1 MNWIKQRKISITVL
15 TLLVIAVFFS
25 DSLRVHATDT
35 ITNYMN
41 GLIPDNN
48 DEIVSFYN
56 SFDTVISQTG
66 FWAFVGRSLGWWIID
81 LLVSLVNTLSEVF
94 SDIATLF
101 HFYDSQGVTDL
112 LDKLSVLQ
120 VAFATIVLLGL
131 AVSLALYG
139 KKANLGEA
147 ITNLFFVA
155 LCLLFLPIGMDK
167 SMDIVTSYINEG
179 DTHTPSGQ
187 QQVGES
193 SSGFAP
199 GSEIILANVSDIYAF
214 AMDDFQDPNMEKKH
228 YIDDYHTIDP
238 IEVIDMELIKNYS
251 PEKGAYLEK
260 RIDYIPQADGT
271 EKAIAVDRQELGG
284 ILEPLAPMIGD
295 TTYRYTYNFWT
306 IALTLVVTALV
317 LLLSSFKAA
326 GIMIDIAFNY
336 VFASIIGF
344 LDYRTMSRFKR
355 VIEAIF
361 SSIAVIMI
369 IPVMITMYILFNAFV
384 VSQSIGVTAQLICLA
399 AAGYYVINGPEQV
412 TRVLGIDA
420 GVKNG
425 WNLIGGAMGIKK
437 GADFAASVA
446 GGVAEKAAGIGGFI
460 AGYTANSPD
469 DDGDSK
475 DSSLYDDKENEEE
488 ENDPDTGQGGK
499 EGEDPSGLYPD
510 DEQEDGETED
520 PEAES
525 EENMDTNVEEGSLY
539 EEDESEIMGD
549 DENHETTGVDDQ
561 SDGVHDGTPGDE
573 STNDDSIEPEQS
585 ESVDDS
591 ANSAS
596 SDTPADRNSDLNP
609 NDPTNN
615 GGEASEKDALAN
627 STDDGNAELDRI
639 TSQEPPERTNSSNED
654 GGSQQSLQNS
664 LKNMAKEN
672 RYAKAARSGYSV
684 GSGTAKQRNKNKQKK
699 QLSRSQ
705 RKQQAKKSI
714 DD

>member
-1 MNWIKQRKISITVL
+1 MNWIRQRKISITVL

-35 ITNYMN
+35 MTNYMN

-56 SFDTVISQTG
+56 SFDAVISQTG

-120 VAFATIVLLGL
+120 VAFATIVFLGL

-139 KKANLGEA
+139 KKTNFGEA

-167 SMDIVTSYINEG
+167 SMDIVTSYINEEN
-179 DTHTPSGQ
+179 THSPSGQ

-260 RIDYIPQADGT
+260 RIDYIPQTDGT
-271 EKAIAVDRQELGG
+271 EKAIALDRQELGG

-384 VSQSIGVTAQLICLA
+384 VSQSIGITAQLICLA

-446 GGVAEKAAGIGGFI
+446 EGVAEKAAGIGGFI
-460 AGYTANSPD
+460 AGYTANSSD
-469 DDGDSK
+469 GDGDSK
-475 DSSLYDDKENEEE
+475 DNSLYDDKENEEE
-488 ENDPDTGQGGK
+488 ENNPETGQGGK
-499 EGEDPSGLYPD
+499 EGEEEANGLYPD
-510 DEQEDGETED
+510 DNQDDESTEEPGAD
-520 PEAES
+520 AEN
-525 EENMDTNVEEGSLY
+525 EENIDNNVEEGSLY
-539 EEDESEIMGD
+539 EEDDSELNA
-549 DENHETTGVDDQ
+549 DEEDHETKGVDDQ
-561 SDGVHDGTPGDE
+561 SDGIHDGTPGQVE
-573 STNDDSIEPEQS
+573 N
-585 ESVDDS
+585 VDDS
-591 ANSAS
+591 ANTAS
-596 SDTPADRNSDLNP
+596 SDTPADQNADLNTK
-609 NDPTNN
+609 DPTNN
-615 GGEASEKDALAN
+615 GVEASEKDSLAN
-627 STDDGNAELDRI
+627 STDDVSVELDRS
-639 TSQEPPERTNSSNED
+639 TSQEPPERTTSSNE
-654 GGSQQSLQNS
+654 GEGSQQSLQNS

-672 RYAKAARSGYSV
+672 RYAKAGRSGYSV
-684 GSGTAKQRNKNKQKK
+684 GAGTAKQRNQNKQKK

-705 RKQQAKKSI
+705 RKEQAKKSI